1 MSQAAEPM
9 LRDPSVFVRAV
20 AEPKASNRWTVV
32 LFSGSGWFFDG
43 YVINVWPLCI
53 PLVMATF
60 GLNIKD
66 IGWVTSVYLV
76 AYMLGTLGGG
86 TLADYVGRRTMLS
99 ISVLFY
105 MVIDALTAVAQGF
118 TSLAL
123 FRFLTG
129 TGTGMELPIGATFIS
144 EAVKEGERSRMI
156 SIMNLGYPL
165 GYLLAII
172 MFALIEPHWGWRGMF
187 AASILPGLLVYAVRR
202 KVMESE
208 RFEAMLGR
216 LKDGEIKRDRITLR
230 TLLKGS
236 YRKDALIAAVYWVG
250 NAFTFWSFLAFVP
263 LYLVKVRHLDS
274 TTELTYLGFWQIFY
288 ALVPLLAGWLGDTWG
303 RRPTAIAFAILAAL
317 GVWATTIVPSGPLLF
332 LVGGL
337 TYGAVA
343 APWIISFTH
352 SAESFP
358 TQIRGTAIGSTMAV
372 GRLVAIVAPIVF
384 GGFAERYGIDFAL
397 RAGTVAWVFTILG
410 FLLSKETKGL
420 RLEEIST

>member
-86 TLADYVGRRTMLS
+86 TLADYVGRKTMLS

-187 AASILPGLLVYAVRR
+187 AASILPGSWFTRYAAR
-202 KVMESE
+202 
-208 RFEAMLGR
+208 
-216 LKDGEIKRDRITLR
+216 
-230 TLLKGS
+230 
-236 YRKDALIAAVYWVG
+236 
-250 NAFTFWSFLAFVP
+250 
-263 LYLVKVRHLDS
+263 
-274 TTELTYLGFWQIFY
+274 
-288 ALVPLLAGWLGDTWG
+288 
-303 RRPTAIAFAILAAL
+303 
-317 GVWATTIVPSGPLLF
+317 
-332 LVGGL
+332 
-337 TYGAVA
+337 
-343 APWIISFTH
+343 
-352 SAESFP
+352 
-358 TQIRGTAIGSTMAV
+358 
-372 GRLVAIVAPIVF
+372 
-384 GGFAERYGIDFAL
+384 
-397 RAGTVAWVFTILG
+397 
-410 FLLSKETKGL
+410 
-420 RLEEIST
+420 